1 MFSMVM
7 DSVKLFV
14 TGRLFANYTQVFLRG
29 ILATLLGAVILVGLG
44 QFVSVA
50 LLAGLLCQFSIKTS
64 NTGNRKWRRPP
75 KNQLKKICHLC

>member
-44 QFVSVA
+44 QFVSVVIA
-50 LLAGLLCQFSIKTS
+50 AVVGGAVSGFTLPILDKD
-64 NTGNRKWRRPP
+64 
-75 KNQLKKICHLC
+75 LKYR

>member
-29 ILATLLGAVILVGLG
+29 IGAIFFGG
-44 QFVSVA
+44 DRGS
-50 LLAGLLCQFSIKTS
+50 
-64 NTGNRKWRRPP
+64 RWWR
-75 KNQLKKICHLC
+75 C